1 MIHRYLPFCAGA
13 ILLAG
18 CAAQPS
24 PALTV
29 ADNNFVMQ
37 AASGGMAEVALGRM
51 AERQAGNSA
60 VRQLGTQ
67 MIADHT
73 PSNKDLMALASAKGV
88 TPPAA
93 PDAARTSVARQL
105 STLSGPAF
113 DQQYLTSQLQDHQ
126 VELQLYTDEARS
138 GTDPDLRAYAA
149 KYLPLLQHHTEEL
162 QSMVSGAGR
171 AG

>member
-13 ILLAG
+13 VLLAG
-18 CAAQPS
+18 CAARPS
-24 PALTV
+24 PALTA

-51 AERQAGNSA
+51 AERQAGSPA

-93 PDAARTSVARQL
+93 PDAAHTSVARQL
-105 STLSGPAF
+105 SALSGPVF
-113 DQQYLTSQLQDHQ
+113 DQQYVTSQLQDHQ
-126 VELQLYTDEARS
+126 VELQLYTDEVRS

-149 KYLPLLQHHTEEL
+149 KYLPVLQHHTQEL
-162 QSMVSGAGR
+162 QGMASGAGH